1 MLNVFQGFLPY
12 KIRERKQ
19 MKEPQIGY
27 EMQNTNLKH
36 DLNVFVSFQ
45 RFHSAF
51 SFICRNFLSMNG
63 LVCVHECIF
72 LVSNTWKDV
81 PDDLHKVV
89 FVSLHWSGGG
99 SFTAHFKAA
108 VASNAT
114 RWQCC
119 NSLSPKEAAC
129 TLGTFVITS
138 QGSSPF
144 NTLLCYDEP

>member
-1 MLNVFQGFLPY
+1 MFQGLLPY
-12 KIRERKQ
+12 KIRERKKIKESQ
-19 MKEPQIGY
+19 MGY

-36 DLNVFVSFQ
+36 DLNVFVSFVFIQ
-45 RFHSAF
+45 RFRLYAAISFSWMHS
-51 SFICRNFLSMNG
+51 C
-63 LVCVHECIF
+63 VCAHKCIF

-89 FVSLHWSGGG
+89 FVSLHWSGGSG
-99 SFTAHFKAA
+99 LTAHFKAA

-119 NSLSPKEAAC
+119 NSLRPKEAAC

>member
-1 MLNVFQGFLPY
+1 
-12 KIRERKQ
+12 
-19 MKEPQIGY
+19 MKEPQMEY
-27 EMQNTNLKH
+27 DMQNTNLKH
-36 DLNVFVSFQ
+36 DLNVFASFQ
-45 RFHSAF
+45 RFHSYMQQF
-51 SFICRNFLSMNG
+51 PYHECTH
-63 LVCVHECIF
+63 VHVHECIF

-81 PDDLHKVV
+81 PDDLHKVI

-99 SFTAHFKAA
+99 SITAHFNAA

-114 RWQCC
+114 RWQRC
-119 NSLSPKEAAC
+119 NSLHPKEAAC